1 MYKILTAAE
10 AKVNNVPYH
19 ENKPDSWVTLVR
31 VVGEKIDAHAGWFS
45 NPATAQKICDAR
57 NTHFADIKKA
67 FKVVKDSDLD
77 ENNTVAVDENNPA
90 PVKRGRGR
98 PRKIVSPVDTEAK
111 VCDNSL
117 TGSEEA
123 AEEKTDE

>member
-10 AKVNNVPYH
+10 AKENNVPYH
-19 ENKPDSWVTLVR
+19 QGKPESWVTLVR
-31 VVGEKIDAHAGWFS
+31 YVGDKIDAHAGWFMNLS
-45 NPATAQKICDAR
+45 TAEKIRDAR
-57 NTHFADIKKA
+57 NAHFTDIKKA

-77 ENNTVAVDENNPA
+77 EQENNPAGDENNPA

-98 PRKIVSPVDTEAK
+98 PRKVVVDTATE

-123 AEEKTDE
+123 ASEVTDE

>member
-10 AKVNNVPYH
+10 AKENNVPYH
-19 ENKPDSWVTLVR
+19 QGKPDSWVTLVR

-57 NTHFADIKKA
+57 NAHFTDIKKA

-77 ENNTVAVDENNPA
+77 EKNEAAVDENNPA

-98 PRKIVSPVDTEAK
+98 PRKVVLDTETK

>member
-45 NPATAQKICDAR
+45 NLSTAEKIRDAR
-57 NTHFADIKKA
+57 NAHFTDIKKA

-98 PRKIVSPVDTEAK
+98 PRKVALDTEAK

>member
-10 AKVNNVPYH
+10 AKENNVPYH
-19 ENKPDSWVTLVR
+19 QGKPDSWVTLVR

-45 NPATAQKICDAR
+45 NLSTAEKIRDAR
-57 NTHFADIKKA
+57 NAHFSDIKKA

-98 PRKIVSPVDTEAK
+98 PRKVVVDSETK

>member
-45 NPATAQKICDAR
+45 NLSTAEKIRDAR
-57 NTHFADIKKA
+57 NAHFTDIKKA
-67 FKVVKDSDLD
+67 FKVVKDEDLD
-77 ENNTVAVDENNPA
+77 ENNAVAVDENNPA

-98 PRKIVSPVDTEAK
+98 PRKIVVDSQTD
-111 VCDNSL
+111 VGDNTL
-117 TGSEEA
+117 TGSEDA

>member
-10 AKVNNVPYH
+10 AKVNNVPHH

-31 VVGEKIDAHAGWFS
+31 MVGEKIDAHAGWFS
-45 NPATAQKICDAR
+45 NPATAEKIRDAR
-57 NTHFADIKKA
+57 NAHFADIKKA
-67 FKVVKDSDLD
+67 FKVVKDEDLD

-123 AEEKTDE
+123 AEETADE

>member
-10 AKVNNVPYH
+10 AKENNVPYH
-19 ENKPDSWVTLVR
+19 QGKPDSWVTLVR

-57 NTHFADIKKA
+57 NAHFSDIKKA

-77 ENNTVAVDENNPA
+77 ENNTAAVDENNPA

-98 PRKIVSPVDTEAK
+98 PRKVVVDTTTE
-111 VCDNSL
+111 VCNNSL

>member
-10 AKVNNVPYH
+10 AKENNVPYH
-19 ENKPDSWVTLVR
+19 QGKPDSWVTLVR

-45 NPATAQKICDAR
+45 NLSTAEKIRDAR
-57 NTHFADIKKA
+57 NAHFTDIKKA
-67 FKVVKDSDLD
+67 FKVVKDEDLD
-77 ENNTVAVDENNPA
+77 ENNQAAVDENNPA

-98 PRKIVSPVDTEAK
+98 PRKVVSPVDTATE

-123 AEEKTDE
+123 AEEKTDD

>member
-45 NPATAQKICDAR
+45 NLSTAEKIRDAR
-57 NTHFADIKKA
+57 NAHFTDIKKA
-67 FKVVKDSDLD
+67 FKVVKDEDLD
-77 ENNTVAVDENNPA
+77 ENNQAAVDENNPA

-98 PRKIVSPVDTEAK
+98 PRKVVSPVDTATE

-123 AEEKTDE
+123 AEEKTDD